1 MLAATKKVRNPF
13 QDRSHVKLIYFAPK
27 MTDIIQPL
35 DASYIACLKSIY
47 KKWLNREIYNGAI
60 PDRLSKMTKISEIS
74 ANLRPQIGKFCW
86 RKTLYPE
93 GLEEVVPEEV
103 HAAAQEVEEENLQKV
118 VHGLDQL
125 FIVEE
130 DPIGDE
136 QGSKNE
142 GLNADD
148 DVEWLSWSKF
158 PRMYPRNRRFNSRS
172 AIIFLLYEK

>member
-1 MLAATKKVRNPF
+1 M
-13 QDRSHVKLIYFAPK
+13 
-27 MTDIIQPL
+27 
-35 DASYIACLKSIY
+35 
-47 KKWLNREIYNGAI
+47 
-60 PDRLSKMTKISEIS
+60 
-74 ANLRPQIGKFCW
+74 
-86 RKTLYPE
+86 
-93 GLEEVVPEEV
+93 VPEEV

-148 DVEWLSWSKF
+148 DVEWVELVKIPEDVPEKPKIS
-158 PRMYPRNRRFNSRS
+158 SRS

>member
-1 MLAATKKVRNPF
+1 
-13 QDRSHVKLIYFAPK
+13 
-27 MTDIIQPL
+27 MTDIIRPL
-35 DASYIACLKSIY
+35 DASYVACLKSIY
-47 KKWLNREIYNGAI
+47 KKWLNREIFNGAI

-93 GLEEVVPEEV
+93 GLEEEVPEEV

-130 DPIGDE
+130 VPIGDE
-136 QGSKNE
+136 EGSKNE

-148 DVEWLSWSKF
+148 DVEWVELVEIPEDVPEKPKVQLKISHYF
-158 PRMYPRNRRFNSRS
+158 S
-172 AIIFLLYEK
+172 AL